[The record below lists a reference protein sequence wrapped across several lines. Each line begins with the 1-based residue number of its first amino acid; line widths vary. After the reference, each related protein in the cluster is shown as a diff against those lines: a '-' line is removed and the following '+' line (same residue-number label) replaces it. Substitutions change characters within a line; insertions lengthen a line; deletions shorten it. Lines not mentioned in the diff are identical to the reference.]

1 MNNCITLESYEEG
14 AEIPAGTP
22 VLFKMNEGQ
31 QTLSI
36 SAQNA
41 DLVIEPVAGT
51 NKNVNL
57 VGSFIKIGGKNNKGL
72 YATMNR
78 RIDPWWYGDIRNLHI
93 RYYIF

>member
-51 NKNVNL
+51 NKDVNL
-57 VGSFIKIGGKNNKGL
+57 VGSFIKIGGKDSQGL

-78 RIDPWWYGDIRNLHI
+78 WRIDP
-93 RYYIF
+93 

>member
-51 NKNVNL
+51 NKDVNL
-57 VGSFIKIGGKNNKGL
+57 VGSFTKIGGKDNQGL

-78 RIDPWWYGDIRNLHI
+78 WRIDP
-93 RYYIF
+93 